1 MSVAIPHSLQQVR
14 SFMNA
19 PDITYEFYI
28 QGAHAHWSIHSDGVH
43 ITEATSES
51 GVHVTGVNADAM
63 FAMCRN
69 AIACNRE
76 YSVFHEL
83 SNKPHQLNSAKE
95 MVKALNTYIQSQA
108 CTEERN

>member
-1 MSVAIPHSLQQVR
+1 MQ
-14 SFMNA
+14 A
-19 PDITYEFYI
+19 PDITYEFHV

-63 FAMCRN
+63 FSMCRN

-83 SNKPHQLNSAKE
+83 SNKPHQLACIGMVGLFASAITWQRANRITSKYYG
-95 MVKALNTYIQSQA
+95 K
-108 CTEERN
+108 R